1 MSRRV
6 VKTPDIRR
14 EEIVTAARELFA
26 ERGVRATTFQDVAER
41 VGVTRGLVYH
51 YAGDMGTLVDQVL
64 ETCIAEFVAD
74 LRAWDEA
81 REVGN
86 IDQAVIDC
94 IGLFRRHATDRPG
107 DAVGSGPDA
116 VGHHRRTRPDA
127 VGHHRRT
134 RPDAVGHH
142 RRTARRAPAPQVRR
156 RRALRAVPR
165 PGGRRAHRHPRG
177 HHDPGVRPAAHD
189 RDPRT
194 CARRSTCSSTGCV
207 ALVRSHPDAS
217 DDVLGDLVRQTLRL
231 APNDPDV
238 TPRRRTAPLEGE

>member
-51 YAGDMGTLVDQVL
+51 YAADMGTLVDQVL

-94 IGLFRRHATDRPG
+94 IGLFRRHVPTSRRTPQPAPTPSG
-107 DAVGSGPDA
+107 TASGPTPSGTPRRERPLPRFDDA
-116 VGHHRRTRPDA
+116 SLY
-127 VGHHRRT
+127 
-134 RPDAVGHH
+134 
-142 RRTARRAPAPQVRR
+142 VRF
-156 RRALRAVPR
+156 LDRAVDALIDTLEVTTIPAYAQR
-165 PGGRRAHRHPRG
+165 HTIEIRHVRATFHVLIHG
-177 HHDPGVRPAAHD
+177 L
-189 RDPRT
+189 
-194 CARRSTCSSTGCV
+194 V
-207 ALVRSHPDAS
+207 ALVRSHPDVS

-238 TPRRRTAPLEGE
+238 TPRRTAPLEGE

>member
-6 VKTPDIRR
+6 VKAPDVRR
-14 EEIVTAARELFA
+14 EEIVAAARTLFA

-51 YAGDMGTLVDQVL
+51 YAGDMDTLVEQVL
-64 ETCIAEFVAD
+64 ETWIAEFVTD
-74 LRAWDEA
+74 LRAWDAA

-94 IGLFRRHATDRPG
+94 IALFRRHVPTRQHTEHTEHTEPTEPTAHTGRPLPRFDDAALYVRFLDRAI
-107 DAVGSGPDA
+107 DALIDA
-116 VGHHRRTRPDA
+116 LEVTTIPA
-127 VGHHRRT
+127 Y
-134 RPDAVGHH
+134 
-142 RRTARRAPAPQVRR
+142 ARRHTIEIRHVRETFHV
-156 RRALRAVPR
+156 LIH
-165 PGGRRAHRHPRG
+165 GL
-177 HHDPGVRPAAHD
+177 
-189 RDPRT
+189 
-194 CARRSTCSSTGCV
+194 V
-207 ALVRSHPDAS
+207 ALVRSHPDVR

>member
-6 VKTPDIRR
+6 VKDPDVRR

-51 YAGDMGTLVDQVL
+51 YATDMGTLVDQVL
-64 ETCIAEFVAD
+64 ETCIAEFVTD
-74 LRAWDEA
+74 LRAWDDS

-94 IGLFRRHATDRPG
+94 IELFRRHVPT
-107 DAVGSGPDA
+107 S
-116 VGHHRRTRPDA
+116 RRTGDREAASPPGPTASGTHAPRRAERPLPRFDDA
-127 VGHHRRT
+127 ALYVRFLDRAV
-134 RPDAVGHH
+134 DALIDTLEV
-142 RRTARRAPAPQVRR
+142 TTIPAYARRHTIEIRHVRETFHV
-156 RRALRAVPR
+156 LIH
-165 PGGRRAHRHPRG
+165 GL
-177 HHDPGVRPAAHD
+177 
-189 RDPRT
+189 
-194 CARRSTCSSTGCV
+194 V
-207 ALVRSHPDAS
+207 ALVRSHPDVS

-238 TPRRRTAPLEGE
+238 TPRRRTTPLEGE